1 MELIVR
7 AVDVGSGNT
16 KFVAAAVGSDIRCT
30 SFPSVAYLYAIGAY
44 NQNVVGSKA
53 DFGTAKRG
61 EQAGE
66 QSKTEHKKSNVHEAF
81 RELFNLHQ
89 HPLPSPPSGGGDY
102 SVRCARSNNNN
113 AVQRRMLD
121 CEAISSRLTCAVG
134 FQLFLRCSATT
145 LVNIPPRTKKR
156 AVRRMNRGC
165 VALIRSSR
173 MRLVTS
179 SWKCPSLRKPQI

>member
-1 MELIVR
+1 MAGSRRLVDAGQSETLSRSVYMELIVR

-66 QSKTEHKKSNVHEAF
+66 QSRNRITPNRAEN
-81 RELFNLHQ
+81 R
-89 HPLPSPPSGGGDY
+89 
-102 SVRCARSNNNN
+102 
-113 AVQRRMLD
+113 
-121 CEAISSRLTCAVG
+121 
-134 FQLFLRCSATT
+134 AT
-145 LVNIPPRTKKR
+145 
-156 AVRRMNRGC
+156 
-165 VALIRSSR
+165 
-173 MRLVTS
+173 
-179 SWKCPSLRKPQI
+179 KCM

>member
-66 QSKTEHKKSNVHEAF
+66 QSKTEHKKSSVHAAF

-89 HPLPSPPSGGGDY
+89 PQSSNFDVPRRGEHLHRFCAIDSPL
-102 SVRCARSNNNN
+102 V
-113 AVQRRMLD
+113 
-121 CEAISSRLTCAVG
+121 
-134 FQLFLRCSATT
+134 
-145 LVNIPPRTKKR
+145 
-156 AVRRMNRGC
+156 
-165 VALIRSSR
+165 
-173 MRLVTS
+173 
-179 SWKCPSLRKPQI
+179 